1 MTTETMESLLRNLI
15 ERVERLEAKLDH
27 PNIVALMTPRVVEG
41 SSRHHTPLDW
51 SSSKAQSDDAIP
63 GRWQGRLTFDRDV
76 SEDSPVVKGTLV
88 TVNHVVSLILDGW
101 TYADIIRAHPDLTED
116 DIRACLAYNFTM
128 HSG

>member
-1 MTTETMESLLRNLI
+1 MREGGGKSMRPETIESLLRNLAERI
-15 ERVERLEAKLDH
+15 EFLEAKFDH
-27 PNIVALMTPRVVEG
+27 PALVKLMTPRVV
-41 SSRHHTPLDW
+41 
-51 SSSKAQSDDAIP
+51 DAIP

-116 DIRACLAYNFTM
+116 DIRTCVAYNTTETARK
-128 HSG
+128 

>member
-15 ERVERLEAKLDH
+15 ERVERLEAKLNH

-41 SSRHHTPLDW
+41 PPHHHVSLDW
-51 SSSKAQSDDAIP
+51 ASSKAQSDDAIP

-116 DIRACLAYNFTM
+116 DIRACLAYDFTM